1 MSLDSSLDSQIENWL
16 IKRNRFS
23 CENVP
28 QTQLLPL
35 LNLQKQQVQHQPH
48 HIIATENI
56 DQFIIEFLA
65 AVSLE
70 IPVFLTDPRWG
81 EVEQQQFAELI
92 ALGTSLPGT
101 IMIPTGG
108 TSGQLK
114 LAIHSPVTLSAAVQ
128 GFQEFYG
135 VAEINSHCLL
145 PLHHVS
151 GLMQLWRSITTNGH
165 FTTNQE
171 VSGQAVPGSFIS
183 LVPTQLQRWLHRRSD
198 WLRSFKTVIIGG
210 APAAVNL
217 LAEARAA
224 QIPLSLSYGATETAA
239 MVTALP
245 VADFLAGA
253 VGCGHCLP
261 HVDLRIQPDTGRI
274 EIKSPSLMLGYY
286 PNLRAPQ
293 EYWLTDDLG
302 EFDESRNL
310 QIIGRESQKIISG
323 GEKIF
328 PEQVEA
334 AILATGLV
342 TDVCVL
348 GIPDVEWGDRVV
360 ACYVGAVDPLVL
372 QAAVADRLA
381 PFKRPKAWFSLPE
394 IPRNSQG
401 KIDRQRL
408 HQQINPW

>member
-1 MSLDSSLDSQIENWL
+1 MNLNSQIHYWLNKKDILANRDYSRSNLLPSLD
-16 IKRNRFS
+16 
-23 CENVP
+23 
-28 QTQLLPL
+28 
-35 LNLQKQQVQHQPH
+35 LQKQQIQNQPH
-48 HIIATENI
+48 HIISTKDT
-56 DQFIIEFLA
+56 DQFIVEFLA
-65 AVSLE
+65 AVSLQ
-70 IPVFLTDPRWG
+70 IPVFLADPRWG
-81 EVEQQQFAELI
+81 EVEKQQFIGLI
-92 ALGTSLPGT
+92 AQGTPLPGT

-114 LAIHSPVTLSAAVQ
+114 LAIHSPATLSAAVQ

-135 VAEINSHCLL
+135 VTEINSHCLL

-165 FTTNQE
+165 FTTNQ
-171 VSGQAVPGSFIS
+171 AVPGSFIS
-183 LVPTQLQRWLHRRSD
+183 LVPTQLQRWLPDRSD

-210 APAAVNL
+210 APAATNL
-217 LAEARAA
+217 LAAARAA
-224 QIPLSLSYGATETAA
+224 QIPLSPSYGATETAA
-239 MVTALP
+239 MVAALP

-253 VGCGHCLP
+253 LGCGQPLP
-261 HVDLRIQPDTGRI
+261 HVNLRIQPVTDRI

-286 PNLRAPQ
+286 PNLREPQ

-302 EFDESRNL
+302 EFDERGNL

-348 GIPDVEWGDRVV
+348 GIPDAEWGDRVV

-372 QAAVADRLA
+372 QTAVADRLA
-381 PFKRPKAWFSLPE
+381 AFKCPKAWYALPE

-401 KIDRQRL
+401 KVDRSRL
-408 HQQINPW
+408 RQQINPW

>member
-1 MSLDSSLDSQIENWL
+1 MRLNSQIQNWL
-16 IKRNRFS
+16 IKGNRS
-23 CENVP
+23 H
-28 QTQLLPL
+28 LLPL
-35 LNLQKQQVQHQPH
+35 LNLQKQQFQHQPH
-48 HIIATENI
+48 HIIATGNTE
-56 DQFIIEFLA
+56 QFIIEFLA

-81 EVEQQQFAELI
+81 EVEQQQFTDLI
-92 ALGTSLPGT
+92 TQGTPNPGT

-114 LAIHSPVTLSAAVQ
+114 LAIHSSATLSAAVQ
-128 GFQEFYG
+128 GFQEFYN

-165 FTTNQE
+165 FTTNE
-171 VSGQAVPGSFIS
+171 AVPEAFIS
-183 LVPTQLQRWLHRRSD
+183 LVPTQLQRWLPDRSE

-210 APAAVNL
+210 APAATNL
-217 LAEARAA
+217 LAAARNA
-224 QIPLSLSYGATETAA
+224 QIPLSPSYGATETAA
-239 MVTALP
+239 MVAALP

-253 VGCGHCLP
+253 VGCGQPLP
-261 HVDLRIQPDTGRI
+261 HAQLCIQPSTGRI
-274 EIKSPSLMLGYY
+274 EIKSLSLMLGYY
-286 PNLRAPQ
+286 PNLREPQ
-293 EYWLTDDLG
+293 KYWLTDDLG
-302 EFDESRNL
+302 EFDELGNL

-348 GIPDVEWGDRVV
+348 GVPDPEWGDRVV

-372 QAAVADRLA
+372 QIAVADRLA
-381 PFKRPKAWFSLPE
+381 AFKRPKAWFVLAA

-401 KIDRQRL
+401 KVDRSRL
-408 HQQINPW
+408 RQQINPW

>member
-1 MSLDSSLDSQIENWL
+1 MSLAKQIQNWL
-16 IKRNRFS
+16 ITDNRS
-23 CENVP
+23 NIIP
-28 QTQLLPL
+28 SID
-35 LNLQKQQVQHQPH
+35 LQKQQIQNQQQQ
-48 HIIATENI
+48 IISTTDTE
-56 DQFIIEFLA
+56 QFIIEFLA

-81 EVEQQQFAELI
+81 AVEQQQFTDLI
-92 ALGTSLPGT
+92 AQGTPRSGT

-114 LAIHSPVTLSAAVQ
+114 LAMHTSATLSAAVQ
-128 GFQEFYG
+128 GFQEFYK

-165 FTTNQE
+165 FTTNQ
-171 VSGQAVPGSFIS
+171 VVPGSFIS
-183 LVPTQLQRWLHRRSD
+183 LVPTQLQRWLPSRSD
-198 WLRSFKTVIIGG
+198 WLRSFTTVIIGG
-210 APAAVNL
+210 APAATNL
-217 LAEARAA
+217 LTAARAA
-224 QIPLSLSYGATETAA
+224 QIPLSPSYGATETAA

-245 VADFLAGA
+245 VADFLVGA
-253 VGCGHCLP
+253 MGYGQCLP
-261 HVDLRIQPDTGRI
+261 HTHLRVQPATERI

-302 EFDESRNL
+302 EFDERGNL

-323 GEKIF
+323 GENIF

-348 GIPDVEWGDRVV
+348 GIPDLEWGDRVV

-372 QAAVADRLA
+372 QTAVADQLA
-381 PFKRPKAWFSLPE
+381 AFKRPKAWYALPV

-401 KIDRQRL
+401 KVDRQRL
-408 HQQINPW
+408 SQQINDW

>member
-1 MSLDSSLDSQIENWL
+1 MSLDSQIQNWL
-16 IKRNRFS
+16 IKGNRAR
-23 CENVP
+23 
-28 QTQLLPL
+28 LLPL
-35 LNLQKQQVQHQPH
+35 LNLQKQQIQQQPH
-48 HIIATENI
+48 HIITTGDTEK
-56 DQFIIEFLA
+56 FIIEFLA

-70 IPVFLTDPRWG
+70 LPAFLTDPRWG
-81 EVEQQQFAELI
+81 EVEQQQFTDLI
-92 ALGTSLPGT
+92 TQGNPLPGT

-114 LAIHSPVTLSAAVQ
+114 LAIHSPATLSAAVQ

-165 FTTNQE
+165 FTTNQ
-171 VSGQAVPGSFIS
+171 AVPGSFIS
-183 LVPTQLQRWLHRRSD
+183 LVPTQLQRWLPDRSD
-198 WLRSFKTVIIGG
+198 WLQSFKTVIIGG
-210 APAAVNL
+210 APAATNL
-217 LAEARAA
+217 LAAARAA
-224 QIPLSLSYGATETAA
+224 QIPLSPSYGATETAA
-239 MVTALP
+239 MVAALP
-245 VADFLAGA
+245 VTDFLAGA
-253 VGCGHCLP
+253 VGCGQCLP
-261 HVDLRIQPDTGRI
+261 HAHLRIQPATDRI

-286 PNLRAPQ
+286 PNLREPQ

-302 EFDESRNL
+302 EFDERGNL

-348 GIPDVEWGDRVV
+348 GIPDAEWGDLVI
-360 ACYVGAVDPLVL
+360 ACYVGSVDPLVL
-372 QAAVADRLA
+372 QTAVADRLA
-381 PFKRPKAWFSLPE
+381 AFKRPKAWFALPE

-408 HQQINPW
+408 RQQINPW

>member
-1 MSLDSSLDSQIENWL
+1 MSLDAQIQRWL
-16 IKRNRFS
+16 IKGDRLY
-23 CENVP
+23 
-28 QTQLLPL
+28 LLPL
-35 LNLQKQQVQHQPH
+35 IDLQKQQIQYQPH
-48 HIIATENI
+48 HVIATGDI
-56 DQFIIEFLA
+56 DRFIVEFLA
-65 AVSLE
+65 AVSLGVP
-70 IPVFLTDPRWG
+70 IFLADPRWG
-81 EVEQQQFAELI
+81 EVEQQQFANLI
-92 ALGTSLPGT
+92 AQGTPLPGT

-114 LAIHSPVTLSAAVQ
+114 LAIHSPATLSVAVQ

-171 VSGQAVPGSFIS
+171 VSGQEVPGSFIS
-183 LVPTQLQRWLHRRSD
+183 LVPTQLQRWLPDRSD

-210 APAAVNL
+210 APAATNL
-217 LAEARAA
+217 LAAARAA
-224 QIPLSLSYGATETAA
+224 QIPLSPSYGATETAA
-239 MVTALP
+239 MVAALP
-245 VADFLAGA
+245 VTDFLAGA
-253 VGCGHCLP
+253 VGCGQPLP
-261 HVDLRIQPDTGRI
+261 HVHLRIQPVTERI

-302 EFDESRNL
+302 ELDERGNL

-348 GIPDVEWGDRVV
+348 GLPDPEWGDRVV

-372 QAAVADRLA
+372 QTAVADRLA
-381 PFKRPKAWFSLPE
+381 AFKRPKAWFALPE

-401 KIDRQRL
+401 KVEQKQLR
-408 HQQINPW
+408 QQINPC

>member
-1 MSLDSSLDSQIENWL
+1 MSLDSQIQNWL
-16 IKRNRFS
+16 IKDNRLHLS
-23 CENVP
+23 
-28 QTQLLPL
+28 PL
-35 LNLQKQQVQHQPH
+35 LNLQKQQVQQQPH
-48 HIIATENI
+48 HIIATGNTE
-56 DQFIIEFLA
+56 QFIIEFLA

-70 IPVFLTDPRWG
+70 MPVFLANPRWG
-81 EVEQQQFAELI
+81 EVEQQQFTDLI
-92 ALGTSLPGT
+92 TQGTPLPGT

-114 LAIHSPVTLSAAVQ
+114 LAIHNLATLSAAVQ

-151 GLMQLWRSITTNGH
+151 GLMQLWRSITTNGY
-165 FTTNQE
+165 FTTN
-171 VSGQAVPGSFIS
+171 QAVPGSFIS
-183 LVPTQLQRWLHRRSD
+183 LVPTQLQRWLPTRSD

-210 APAAVNL
+210 APATANL

-224 QIPLSLSYGATETAA
+224 QIPLSPSYGTTETAA
-239 MVTALP
+239 MVAALP
-245 VADFLAGA
+245 ITDFLAGA
-253 VGCGHCLP
+253 VGCGQCLP
-261 HVDLRIQPDTGRI
+261 HAQLRIRPDTGCI

-286 PNLRAPQ
+286 PTPRDSA

-302 EFDESRNL
+302 EFDEAGNL
-310 QIIGRESQKIISG
+310 QIMGRESQKIISG

-342 TDVCVL
+342 IDVCVF
-348 GIPDVEWGDRVV
+348 GVPDVEWGDRVI
-360 ACYVGAVDPLVL
+360 ACYVGAVDLVVL
-372 QAAVADRLA
+372 QTAVADRLA
-381 PFKRPKAWFSLPE
+381 AFKRPKSWFALPE

-401 KIDRQRL
+401 KVDQQRL
-408 HQQINPW
+408 RQQIKSW

>member
-1 MSLDSSLDSQIENWL
+1 MNLNSQIHYWLTQENRL
-16 IKRNRFS
+16 INS
-23 CENVP
+23 DYS
-28 QTQLLPL
+28 QS
-35 LNLQKQQVQHQPH
+35 NLILALGRQKQQIQNQPH
-48 HIIATENI
+48 HIISTK
-56 DQFIIEFLA
+56 DPDRFIIEFLA

-70 IPVFLTDPRWG
+70 IPVFLADPRWG
-81 EVEQQQFAELI
+81 AVEQQQFKNSI
-92 ALGTSLPGT
+92 ALGTPQPGT

-114 LAIHSPVTLSAAVQ
+114 LAIHNPATLSAAVQ

-151 GLMQLWRSITTNGH
+151 GLMQLWRSIITNGH
-165 FTTNQE
+165 FTTSQQIPEIPN
-171 VSGQAVPGSFIS
+171 SFIS
-183 LVPTQLQRWLHRRSD
+183 LVPTQLQRWLPDRSD
-198 WLRSFKTVIIGG
+198 WLRSFQTVIIGG
-210 APAAVNL
+210 APAATNL
-217 LAEARAA
+217 LAAARAA
-224 QIPLSLSYGATETAA
+224 QIPLSPSYGATETAA
-239 MVTALP
+239 MVAALP

-253 VGCGHCLP
+253 VGCGQCLP
-261 HVDLRIQPDTGRI
+261 HANLRIRPENGRI
-274 EIKSPSLMLGYY
+274 EIKSRSLMLGYY

-302 EFDESRNL
+302 ELDESGNL

-348 GIPDVEWGDRVV
+348 GIPDAEWGDRVV
-360 ACYVGAVDPLVL
+360 ACYVGAVDLLVL
-372 QAAVADRLA
+372 QTAVADRLA
-381 PFKRPKAWFSLPE
+381 AFKRPKAWFALPE

-401 KIDRQRL
+401 KVDRIKLR
-408 HQQINPW
+408 QQIASW

>member
-1 MSLDSSLDSQIENWL
+1 LAQSSIGVFDMSLDSQIQNWL
-16 IKRNRFS
+16 IKKNRS
-23 CENVP
+23 H
-28 QTQLLPL
+28 LLPL
-35 LNLQKQQVQHQPH
+35 LNLQKQQVQHQSH
-48 HIIATENI
+48 HIIATGNI

-70 IPVFLTDPRWG
+70 IPLFLADPRWG
-81 EVEQQQFAELI
+81 EVEQQQFQDLI
-92 ALGTSLPGT
+92 AQGTPLPGT

-114 LAIHSPVTLSAAVQ
+114 LAIHSPATLSAAVQ

-165 FTTNQE
+165 FTTKQE
-171 VSGQAVPGSFIS
+171 VPASFIS
-183 LVPTQLQRWLHRRSD
+183 LVPTQLQRWLPTRLD

-210 APAAVNL
+210 APAATNL
-217 LAEARAA
+217 LAAARAA
-224 QIPLSLSYGATETAA
+224 QIPLSPSYGATETAA

-245 VADFLAGA
+245 VADFLAGS
-253 VGCGHCLP
+253 VGCGQPLP
-261 HVDLRIQPDTGRI
+261 HVHLRIQPATDRI

-286 PNLRAPQ
+286 PNLMKPQ

-302 EFDESRNL
+302 EFDELGNL

-342 TDVCVL
+342 KDVCVL
-348 GIPDVEWGDRVV
+348 GIPDAEWGDRVV

-372 QAAVADRLA
+372 QTAVADRLA
-381 PFKRPKAWFSLPE
+381 AFKRPKAWFALPE

-401 KIDRQRL
+401 KVDRSRL
-408 HQQINPW
+408 RQQINPW

>member
-1 MSLDSSLDSQIENWL
+1 MSLDSQIQNWL
-16 IKRNRFS
+16 IKGNRAR
-23 CENVP
+23 
-28 QTQLLPL
+28 LLPL
-35 LNLQKQQVQHQPH
+35 LNLQKQQIQQQPH
-48 HIIATENI
+48 HIITTGDTEK
-56 DQFIIEFLA
+56 FIIEFLA

-70 IPVFLTDPRWG
+70 LPAFLTDPRWG
-81 EVEQQQFAELI
+81 EVEQQQFTDLI
-92 ALGTSLPGT
+92 TQGNPLPGT

-114 LAIHSPVTLSAAVQ
+114 LAIHSPATLSAAVQ

-165 FTTNQE
+165 FTTNQ
-171 VSGQAVPGSFIS
+171 AVPGSFIS
-183 LVPTQLQRWLHRRSD
+183 LVPTQLQRWLPSRSD

-210 APAAVNL
+210 APAATNL
-217 LAEARAA
+217 LAAARAA
-224 QIPLSLSYGATETAA
+224 QIPLSPSYGATETAA
-239 MVTALP
+239 MVAALP
-245 VADFLAGA
+245 VTDFLAGA
-253 VGCGHCLP
+253 VGCGQCLP
-261 HVDLRIQPDTGRI
+261 HAHLRIQPATDRI

-286 PNLRAPQ
+286 PNLREPQ

-302 EFDESRNL
+302 EFDERGNL

-348 GIPDVEWGDRVV
+348 GIPDAEWGDLVI
-360 ACYVGAVDPLVL
+360 ACYVGSVDPLVL
-372 QAAVADRLA
+372 QTAVADRLA
-381 PFKRPKAWFSLPE
+381 AFKRPKAWFALPE

-408 HQQINPW
+408 RQQINPW

>member
-1 MSLDSSLDSQIENWL
+1 MVLDAQIQNWL
-16 IKRNRFS
+16 IKGNRS
-23 CENVP
+23 N
-28 QTQLLPL
+28 LLSL
-35 LNLQKQQVQHQPH
+35 LDLQKQQIQNQSHC
-48 HIIATENI
+48 IISTKDPN
-56 DQFIIEFLA
+56 QFIVEFLA
-65 AVSLE
+65 AVSLA
-70 IPVFLTDPRWG
+70 IPVFLTDPRW
-81 EVEQQQFAELI
+81 ETAEQQQFTSLLS
-92 ALGTSLPGT
+92 LGTLNPGT
-101 IMIPTGG
+101 IVIPTGG

-114 LAIHSPVTLSAAVQ
+114 LAIHSPATLSAAVL

-151 GLMQLWRSITTNGH
+151 GLMQLWRSIITNGH

-171 VSGQAVPGSFIS
+171 VPESFIS
-183 LVPTQLQRWLHRRSD
+183 LVPTQLQRWLPSRSD

-210 APAAVNL
+210 APADAHL
-217 LAEARAA
+217 LAAARAA
-224 QIPLSLSYGATETAA
+224 QIPVSPSYGATETAA

-253 VGCGHCLP
+253 MGCGQPLP
-261 HVDLRIQPDTGRI
+261 HAHLRIQPTGHI

-286 PNLRAPQ
+286 PNLKAPQ
-293 EYWLTDDLG
+293 EYWQTDDLG
-302 EFDESRNL
+302 EFDESGNL
-310 QIIGRESQKIISG
+310 QITGRESRKIISG

-348 GIPDVEWGDRVV
+348 GVPDAEWGDRVV
-360 ACYVGAVDPLVL
+360 ACYVGSVDLLVL
-372 QAAVADRLA
+372 QAAIARLA
-381 PFKRPKAWFSLPE
+381 TFKRPKAWFALAE

-401 KIDRQRL
+401 KVDQKRL
-408 HQQINPW
+408 LQQINSW

>member
-1 MSLDSSLDSQIENWL
+1 MSLDSQIRNWL
-16 IKRNRFS
+16 IKGERFS
-23 CENVP
+23 FGNTS
-28 QTQLLPL
+28 QTNLLPSL
-35 LNLQKQQVQHQPH
+35 DLQKQQIQNQPH
-48 HIIATENI
+48 HIISTK
-56 DQFIIEFLA
+56 DTDRFIVEFIA
-65 AVSLE
+65 AVSLQ
-70 IPVFLTDPRWG
+70 IPVFLADPRWG
-81 EVEQQQFAELI
+81 EVEQQQFTDLI
-92 ALGTSLPGT
+92 DQGTPNPGT

-114 LAIHSPVTLSAAVQ
+114 LAIHNPATLSAAVQ
-128 GFQEFYG
+128 GFQEFYD

-151 GLMQLWRSITTNGH
+151 GLMQLWRSITTNGQ

-171 VSGQAVPGSFIS
+171 VPGSFIS
-183 LVPTQLQRWLHRRSD
+183 LVPTQLQRWLHSRSD
-198 WLRSFKTVIIGG
+198 WLRSFRTVIIGG
-210 APAAVNL
+210 APASANL

-239 MVTALP
+239 MVAALP
-245 VADFLAGA
+245 VTDFLAGA

-261 HVDLRIQPDTGRI
+261 HAHLRIQPLTGRI

-286 PNLRAPQ
+286 PTLREPQ

-302 EFDESRNL
+302 EFNEAGNL

-342 TDVCVL
+342 TDVCVI
-348 GIPDVEWGDRVV
+348 GVPDVEWGDRVV
-360 ACYVGAVDPLVL
+360 AYYVGDVNLLVL

-381 PFKRPKAWFSLPE
+381 TFKRPKAWFALPE
-394 IPRNSQG
+394 IPRNGQG
-401 KIDRQRL
+401 KVDRQRL
-408 HQQINPW
+408 HQQIKSW

>member
-1 MSLDSSLDSQIENWL
+1 MSLDSQIQNWL
-16 IKRNRFS
+16 IKGNRS
-23 CENVP
+23 H
-28 QTQLLPL
+28 LLPL
-35 LNLQKQQVQHQPH
+35 LNLQKQQIQYQSH
-48 HIIATENI
+48 HIISTGNT

-70 IPVFLTDPRWG
+70 IPLFLADPRWG
-81 EVEQQQFAELI
+81 ELEQQQFKDSI
-92 ALGTSLPGT
+92 AQGTPRPGT

-114 LAIHSPVTLSAAVQ
+114 LAIHSPATLSAAVQ

-165 FTTNQE
+165 FTTNQ
-171 VSGQAVPGSFIS
+171 AVPGSFIS
-183 LVPTQLQRWLHRRSD
+183 LVPTQLQRWLPDRSD

-210 APAAVNL
+210 APAATNL
-217 LAEARAA
+217 LAAARAA
-224 QIPLSLSYGATETAA
+224 QIPLSPSYGATETAA
-239 MVTALP
+239 MVAALP

-253 VGCGHCLP
+253 VGCGQPLP
-261 HVDLRIQPDTGRI
+261 HVHLRIQPATDRI

-286 PNLRAPQ
+286 PNLREPQ
-293 EYWLTDDLG
+293 EYWLADDLG
-302 EFDESRNL
+302 EFDERGNL

-348 GIPDVEWGDRVV
+348 GIPDAEWGDRVV

-372 QAAVADRLA
+372 QTAVADRLA
-381 PFKRPKAWFSLPE
+381 AFKRPKTWYALPE

-401 KIDRQRL
+401 KVDRSRL
-408 HQQINPW
+408 RQQINPW

>member
-1 MSLDSSLDSQIENWL
+1 LAQSSIGVFDMSLDSQIQNWL
-16 IKRNRFS
+16 IKDNRFLHLS
-23 CENVP
+23 R
-28 QTQLLPL
+28 L

-48 HIIATENI
+48 HIISTGNTE
-56 DQFIIEFLA
+56 QFIIEFLA

-70 IPVFLTDPRWG
+70 MPVFLTDPRWG
-81 EVEQQQFAELI
+81 EVEQQQFIDLI
-92 ALGTSLPGT
+92 AQGTPLPGT

-114 LAIHSPVTLSAAVQ
+114 LAIHNPATLSAAVQ

-145 PLHHVS
+145 PLNHVS

-165 FTTNQE
+165 FTTKQE
-171 VSGQAVPGSFIS
+171 VPGSFIS
-183 LVPTQLQRWLHRRSD
+183 LVPTQLQRWLPDRSD
-198 WLRSFKTVIIGG
+198 WLRSFRTVIIGG
-210 APAAVNL
+210 APAAANL

-224 QIPLSLSYGATETAA
+224 QIPLSPSYGATETAA
-239 MVTALP
+239 MVAALP
-245 VADFLAGA
+245 VVDFLAGA
-253 VGCGHCLP
+253 MGCGYCLP
-261 HVDLRIQPDTGRI
+261 HADLRIQPDTGRI

-342 TDVCVL
+342 KDVCVL
-348 GIPDVEWGDRVV
+348 GIPDAEWGDRVV

-372 QAAVADRLA
+372 QIAVADQLA
-381 PFKRPKAWFSLPE
+381 AFKRPKAWFVLPE
-394 IPRNSQG
+394 IPRNRQG

-408 HQQINPW
+408 RQQINFW

>member
-1 MSLDSSLDSQIENWL
+1 MSLDSQIQDWL
-16 IKRNRFS
+16 IKDNRS
-23 CENVP
+23 H
-28 QTQLLPL
+28 LLPL
-35 LNLQKQQVQHQPH
+35 LNLQKQQTQHQLH
-48 HIIATENI
+48 HIIATGNI
-56 DQFIIEFLA
+56 EQFIIEFLA

-70 IPVFLTDPRWG
+70 MPVFLADPRWG
-81 EVEQQQFAELI
+81 EVEQQQFTDLI
-92 ALGTSLPGT
+92 VQGIPLPGT

-114 LAIHSPVTLSAAVQ
+114 LAIHSPATLSAAVQ

-135 VAEINSHCLL
+135 VAQINSHCLL

-151 GLMQLWRSITTNGH
+151 GLMQLWRSIATNGH
-165 FTTNQE
+165 FTTN
-171 VSGQAVPGSFIS
+171 QAVPGSFIS
-183 LVPTQLQRWLHRRSD
+183 LVPTQLQRWLPSRSD

-224 QIPLSLSYGATETAA
+224 QIPLSPSYGATETAA
-239 MVTALP
+239 MITALP
-245 VADFLAGA
+245 VADFLAGS
-253 VGCGHCLP
+253 VGCGQPLP
-261 HVDLRIQPDTGRI
+261 HADLRIQAETGRI

-286 PNLRAPQ
+286 PKLREPQ

-302 EFDESRNL
+302 EFDELGNL

-348 GIPDVEWGDRVV
+348 GIPDAEWGDRVV
-360 ACYVGAVDPLVL
+360 ACYVGSVEPLVL
-372 QAAVADRLA
+372 QIAVADRLA
-381 PFKRPKAWFSLPE
+381 AFKRPKDWFALAE

-401 KIDRQRL
+401 KVDRQRL
-408 HQQINPW
+408 CQQIKSW

>member
-1 MSLDSSLDSQIENWL
+1 LAQSSIGVFDMSLDSQIQNWL
-16 IKRNRFS
+16 IKDNRFLHLS
-23 CENVP
+23 R
-28 QTQLLPL
+28 L

-48 HIIATENI
+48 HIISTGNTE
-56 DQFIIEFLA
+56 QFIIEFLA

-70 IPVFLTDPRWG
+70 MPVFLTDPRWG
-81 EVEQQQFAELI
+81 EVEQQQFIDLI
-92 ALGTSLPGT
+92 AQGTPLPGT

-114 LAIHSPVTLSAAVQ
+114 LAIHNPATLSAAVQ

-145 PLHHVS
+145 PLNHVS

-171 VSGQAVPGSFIS
+171 VSGSFIS
-183 LVPTQLQRWLHRRSD
+183 LVPTQLQRWLPDRSD
-198 WLRSFKTVIIGG
+198 WLRSFRTVIIGG
-210 APAAVNL
+210 APAAANL

-224 QIPLSLSYGATETAA
+224 QIPLSPSYGATETAA
-239 MVTALP
+239 MVAALP

-253 VGCGHCLP
+253 VGCGQPLP
-261 HVDLRIQPDTGRI
+261 HAHLRFQPENGRI
-274 EIKSPSLMLGYY
+274 EIKSRSLMLGYY
-286 PNLRAPQ
+286 PNLKKPQ

-302 EFDESRNL
+302 EFDELGNL

-342 TDVCVL
+342 KDVCVL
-348 GIPDVEWGDRVV
+348 GIPDAEWGDRVV

-372 QAAVADRLA
+372 QIAVADRLA
-381 PFKRPKAWFSLPE
+381 AFKRPKAWFVLPE
-394 IPRNSQG
+394 IPRNRQG

-408 HQQINPW
+408 RQQINFW